1 MPRNF
6 WMVVCNEENYH
17 ITKDLDF
24 TVQGLKAEYRRKVQR
39 VESGDRLLY
48 YVSGIRCFTATAT
61 LTSTYREEETQVWKN
76 EGRANWLYRIDIK
89 PEVVLEETQ
98 YIKAGLLAHRLDYI
112 RRWPPENWFMAFQG
126 NLHLLPKNDF
136 FIIEEEMKKLKF
148 GPGYVPPLEPPP
160 EKSKSRARRNRGGGQ
175 GRNAPRGPG
184 NSQNTNRGDANPGNT
199 NPVDSNS
206 EKTTTENVKPANTSR
221 EQAQASNQQ

>member
-6 WMVVCNEENYH
+6 WMVVCNEENYR
-17 ITKDLDF
+17 ITKDLEF
-24 TVQGLKAEYRRKVQR
+24 TVQGLKSEYRRKVQR

-48 YVSGIRCFTATAT
+48 YVSGIRCFAATAT

-76 EGRANWLYRIDIK
+76 EGRASWLYRINIK
-89 PEVVLEETQ
+89 PEVVLEEAQ
-98 YIKAGLLAHRLDYI
+98 YIRAGLLAHRLDYI

-148 GPGYVPPLEPPP
+148 GPDYTPPLEPPP
-160 EKSKSRARRNRGGGQ
+160 EKSKSRPRRNRGGQ
-175 GRNAPRGPG
+175 SRNAPRAPG
-184 NSQNTNRGDANPGNT
+184 NPQQRAPGNP
-199 NPVDSNS
+199 NPVEVNQVQ
-206 EKTTTENVKPANTSR
+206 TTPENVKPESASP
-221 EQAQASNQQ
+221 EQAQATDQQ

>member
-48 YVSGIRCFTATAT
+48 YVTGIRCFTATAT

>member
-6 WMVVCNEENYH
+6 WMVVCSEENYH

-61 LTSTYREEETQVWKN
+61 LTSTYREEETEVWKN

-89 PEVVLEETQ
+89 PEVVLEEAQ
-98 YIKAGLLAHRLDYI
+98 YISAGLLAHRLDYI

-136 FIIEEEMKKLKF
+136 FVIEEEMKKLKF
-148 GPGYVPPLEPPP
+148 GPDYVPPLEPPP
-160 EKSKSRARRNRGGGQ
+160 DKSKSRPRRNRGGGP
-175 GRNAPRGPG
+175 GRNGPRAPGNPQKTAPG
-184 NSQNTNRGDANPGNT
+184 NSNQGQPTPENLNPENANQ
-199 NPVDSNS
+199 
-206 EKTTTENVKPANTSR
+206 
-221 EQAQASNQQ
+221 EQAQATDQQ

>member
-17 ITKDLDF
+17 VTKDLDF